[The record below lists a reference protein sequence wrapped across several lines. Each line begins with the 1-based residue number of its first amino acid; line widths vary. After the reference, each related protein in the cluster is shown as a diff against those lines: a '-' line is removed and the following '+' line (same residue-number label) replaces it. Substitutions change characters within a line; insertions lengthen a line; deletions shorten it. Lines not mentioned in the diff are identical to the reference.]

1 MPVWNAA
8 RYLRFSDERTRPC
21 RDLAARV
28 EVALPQR
35 IIDLGCGP
43 GNSTAVLA
51 ERWPEAE
58 IAGLDSSEEMLATAR
73 TSGTAALWVQGDIVR
88 WAEQETERFDVVFS
102 NAALQW
108 VPDHASLFPRLLARV
123 APEGALAVQLPA
135 YSEQPAQRLI
145 RELARSSKWKAR
157 FTPPPADWRTED
169 IGFYYDLLAPRAARI
184 DMWQTEYIHVVE
196 GTRAVVEWYR
206 GSGLRP
212 FLNVLPS
219 EKDREQFL
227 AEYHEALQPHYLPQA
242 DGRILFPFRRL
253 FAIAY
258 AGE

>member
-1 MPVWNAA
+1 MPAWNAE

-28 EVALPQR
+28 EIDAPRR

-43 GNSTAVLA
+43 GNSAAVLA

-58 IAGLDSSEEMLATAR
+58 ITGLDSSAEMLASAR
-73 TSGTAALWVQGDIVR
+73 ASGTAARWVQGDIAR
-88 WAEQETERFDVVFS
+88 WAAEQGERFDVVLS

-108 VPDHASLFPRLLARV
+108 VPDHAALFPRLMDRV
-123 APEGALAVQLPA
+123 APGGALAVQVPA
-135 YSEQPAQRLI
+135 YSEQPGQRLI
-145 RELARSSKWKAR
+145 REVARAAKWQAR
-157 FTPPPADWRTED
+157 FTAPPADWRVEGV
-169 IGFYYDLLAPRAARI
+169 GFYYDALAPRAARLEL
-184 DMWQTEYIHVVE
+184 WETEYIHVVE
-196 GTRAVVEWYR
+196 GIQSVVEWYR

-212 FLNVLPS
+212 FLSALATD
-219 EKDREQFL
+219 EDREGFL
-227 AEYHEALQPHYLPQA
+227 AEYLEALRPHYQPRA

-258 AGE
+258 AAQ

>member
-1 MPVWNAA
+1 MASP
-8 RYLRFSDERTRPC
+8 R
-21 RDLAARV
+21 RV
-28 EVALPQR
+28 V
-35 IIDLGCGP
+35 DLGCGP

-51 ERWPEAE
+51 GRWPEAR
-58 IAGLDSSEEMLATAR
+58 ITGLDGSAEMLAAAR
-73 TSGTAALWVQGDIVR
+73 AGGTAALWVQGDIVQ
-88 WAEQETERFDVVFS
+88 WAAEESERFGVVFS

-108 VPDHASLFPRLLARV
+108 VPDHADLLPRLLARV
-123 APEGALAVQLPA
+123 APGGALAVQLPA

-145 RELARSSKWKAR
+145 RELARSPQWQSR
-157 FTPPPADWRTED
+157 FTAPPADWHAES
-169 IGFYYDLLAPRAARI
+169 IAFYYDLLAPRAARV
-184 DMWQTEYIHVVE
+184 DMWQTEYIHAVE

-212 FLNVLPS
+212 FLSALPS
-219 EKDREQFL
+219 EDDRKQFL
-227 AEYHEALQPHYLPQA
+227 EEYHEALQPHYLPRA